1 MSQQTEYVLYGSMKN
16 RGGRVIWALEELEQ
30 TYELVDLKL
39 FEGEQRTPNFQAINP
54 HGKVPVLIIHDGN
67 QGSSE
72 VVTESLAILYVLAE
86 RHQSLLPPSPH
97 SRALCHHWL
106 AYCATELEPPLWM
119 HAKHTFV
126 YSKKRRV
133 EAILPSC
140 LYEYQRALNHIEK
153 ILSDGR
159 DYVLEDGFSLADIYV
174 GQTLMWGRSRSMGT
188 LGDFTEAY
196 IKRLKGRPAWRRA
209 IATIGPKEN
218 T

>member
-1 MSQQTEYVLYGSMKN
+1 MCKQTKYVLYGSMKN

-30 TYELVDLKL
+30 IYELVDLKL
-39 FEGEQRTPNFQAINP
+39 FEGEQRTPDFQAINP
-54 HGKVPVLIIHDGN
+54 HGKVPALIIHDLKQN
-67 QGSSE
+67 SSE

-86 RHQSLLPPSPH
+86 RHQSLLPPSPQ
-97 SRALCHHWL
+97 SRALCHQWL

-126 YSKKRRV
+126 YAKKRRV
-133 EAILPSC
+133 EAILPTC
-140 LYEYQRALNHIEK
+140 IYEYQRALNYFET

-174 GQTLMWGRSRSMGT
+174 GQTLMWGRSRSVGT
-188 LGDFTEAY
+188 LSDYTEAY

-209 IATIGPKEN
+209 IDSSGPKEN